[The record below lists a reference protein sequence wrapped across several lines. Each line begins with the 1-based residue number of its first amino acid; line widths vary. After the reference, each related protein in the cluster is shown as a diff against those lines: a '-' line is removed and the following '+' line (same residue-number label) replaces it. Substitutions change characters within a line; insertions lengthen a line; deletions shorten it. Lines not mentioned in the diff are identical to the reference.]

1 MLIVDHLQSKI
12 DDPRALEPLTPNH
25 ILTAK
30 SEIPSSPPSEF
41 VREDLFLRKRWRR
54 VQYLLEQFWS
64 RWKRE
69 YIAQISIRQKWHK
82 PVHNMCLGD
91 IVLVK
96 DIDLPRNHW
105 PLAKVVEVKVDD
117 DRLVRRVK
125 VLLGQRGST
134 KPSVLERSVHK
145 LVLLM

>member
-1 MLIVDHLQSKI
+1 
-12 DDPRALEPLTPNH
+12 
-25 ILTAK
+25 
-30 SEIPSSPPSEF
+30 
-41 VREDLFLRKRWRR
+41 
-54 VQYLLEQFWS
+54 
-64 RWKRE
+64 
-69 YIAQISIRQKWHK
+69 
-82 PVHNMCLGD
+82 MCLGD

>member
-1 MLIVDHLQSKI
+1 MFYEVMLIVISRPLTVSEI
-12 DDPRALEPLTPNH
+12 DDPRALEPLKPNH

-41 VREDLFLRKRWRR
+41 VRKDLFLRKRWRR

-69 YIAQISIRQKWHK
+69 YIAQISIRQKWQK
-82 PVHNMCLGD
+82 PVRNMC
-91 IVLVK
+91 
-96 DIDLPRNHW
+96 LPRNHW
-105 PLAKVVEVKVDD
+105 PSAKVVEVTVDD

-125 VLLGQRGST
+125 MLLGQRGST